1 MRERTRY
8 AIRAALGIL
17 VAMPA
22 AVLAVHF
29 TFGAFGVDYKPDPFL
44 IIMLTVV
51 FGGLA
56 IYNFATYRE
65 GSDGSP

>member
-8 AIRAALGIL
+8 AIRAALVIL

-22 AVLAVHF
+22 AMLAGHF
-29 TFGAFGVDYKPDPFL
+29 IFRAFGVDYKPDPFL
-44 IIMLTVV
+44 IIMLMIV
-51 FGGLA
+51 FGGNA